1 MVNTRSVDVSG
12 IEKLIESVMD
22 DTQSSEE
29 VILRKAME
37 IGLRQLRNQNETIR
51 LNQASSAVTLE
62 EMDMLLSAMSTNK

>member
-1 MVNTRSVDVSG
+1 MINTRSVNVSG
-12 IEKLIESVMD
+12 IENLIEGVMD

-62 EMDMLLSAMSTNK
+62 EMDMLLSAMSTRK